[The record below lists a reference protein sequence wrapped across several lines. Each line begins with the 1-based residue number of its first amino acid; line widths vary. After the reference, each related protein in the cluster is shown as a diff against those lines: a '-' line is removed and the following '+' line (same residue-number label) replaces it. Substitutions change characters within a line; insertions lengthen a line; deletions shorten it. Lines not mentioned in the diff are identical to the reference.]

1 MADRLVASSPLNG
14 FRLEAK
20 GAICHEDPGYAMAS
34 VTAANGNIK
43 ALSSAITSA
52 FGVGLPGPGEAVAI
66 TQNGKAN
73 GKADGKNNGDM
84 ILSSARDQVF
94 ICRQTTPE
102 AHLAHVIKACGKVA
116 SVTDQ
121 SDAWARISLSGPACP
136 MIMERLC
143 AVDTRLGVFP
153 PWSAARTSIE
163 HMGVIIIRQ
172 NASPAIEHH
181 FVLLTPRSSAH
192 DLAHALAETPPFK
205 T

>member
-1 MADRLVASSPLNG
+1 MANRLVASSPLNG
-14 FRLEAK
+14 FHLEVK
-20 GAICHEDPGYAMAS
+20 GAQCREDTGYAIAS
-34 VTAANGNIK
+34 VTATKGDMK
-43 ALSSAITSA
+43 ALSAAITSGFRVA
-52 FGVGLPGPGEAVAI
+52 LPAPGKAVTI
-66 TQNGKAN
+66 GNGKRN
-73 GKADGKNNGDM
+73 SKSDM

-94 ICRQTTPE
+94 ICCHLSPE
-102 AHLAHVIKACGKVA
+102 AHLAQVTKACGHVA
-116 SVTDQ
+116 SITDQ

-143 AVDTRLGVFP
+143 SVDTRLAVFP
-153 PWSAARTSIE
+153 PGSVARTQIE

-172 NASPAIEHH
+172 TASAAMKHH

>member
-1 MADRLVASSPLNG
+1 MADRLVAESPLNG

-20 GAICHEDPGYAMAS
+20 GAICHEDTGYAMVS
-34 VTAANGNIK
+34 VTAANGKIK

-52 FGVGLPGPGEAVAI
+52 FGVALPGPGEAVTM
-66 TQNGKAN
+66 TQNGKTS
-73 GKADGKNNGDM
+73 GKNKGDM

-94 ICRQTTPE
+94 ICRQMTPE

-121 SDAWARISLSGPACP
+121 SDAWARISLSGPSCP

-143 AVDTRLGVFP
+143 AVDTRLGAFP
-153 PWSAARTSIE
+153 PWSVARTSIE

-172 NASPAIEHH
+172 NASPAIKHH